1 MSQSIS
7 VVGLTLIQLVLVICL
22 GKMVSVGVVW
32 LVFASMALLYGLFLR
47 LSTLRSFALLVAILL
62 GNAFFA
68 VAQGWQEGWDIETQ
82 YSLIMFQLVVLGIVT
97 ASWAQAVEL
106 RKWAGAYEQA
116 KKEADSLR
124 KRDEAVSVL
133 SAHEFYDRLQAIVAS
148 LRRRNEPG
156 MLIVVSIPSRVTGY
170 GGRRCS
176 TEAVLQVIGEA
187 ASAAVRDQFDIVG
200 RLSHATIAIALQRCT
215 REGSERVLQRLYWQ
229 LQKQRRV
236 RVDVIKSWVY
246 VEELPVTQGWQEV
259 KAGMEDKW
267 GQTSS
272 ASVRGGA

>member
-1 MSQSIS
+1 MKHS
-7 VVGLTLIQLVLVICL
+7 VVGLTLIQLALVICL
-22 GKMVSVGVVW
+22 GKMVSASIVW
-32 LVFASMALLYGLFLR
+32 LVLAGMALLYGLFLR

-68 VAQGWQEGWDIETQ
+68 VAQGWQEGWDVETQ
-82 YSLIMFQLVVLGIVT
+82 YQLILFQLVVLGIVT

-106 RKWAGAYEQA
+106 RKWAVAYEQA
-116 KKEADSLR
+116 KKEAASLR

-133 SAHEFYDRLQAIVAS
+133 SAHEFYNRLQAIVAS

-176 TEAVLQVIGEA
+176 TEAVLQVVGEA

-215 REGSERVLQRLYWQ
+215 REGSERVLQRMCGQ
-229 LQKQRRV
+229 LQQQRRI
-236 RVDVIKSWVY
+236 RVDVIKSWVH
-246 VEELPVTQGWQEV
+246 VEELDVSQEWLDIRA
-259 KAGMEDKW
+259 KLEESWARSGPE
-267 GQTSS
+267 
-272 ASVRGGA
+272 SVRWGGA